1 MSFKVFDRTYSS
13 FLIFFNL
20 CAAVTTLSVPPLTS
34 LFLLSGTIA
43 HDPIKSLSW
52 LRTKHVHGNSPGLAS
67 PFCFPLISLNLL
79 SPHLFSPCRMFLG
92 SVSRHCWSQNTFF
105 VAGTS
110 FQGRYYLC
118 CLNWRNRH
126 YIQVFCKTFCCFI
139 DYINSN
145 LLTINI

>member
-1 MSFKVFDRTYSS
+1 MIINDEMSFIVFHCTYSS

-43 HDPIKSLSW
+43 HDPMKSLSW

-79 SPHLFSPCRMFLG
+79 SPHLFSPCRMFRG
-92 SVSRHCWSQNTFF
+92 SVSRHFWSQNTLGKNCTFRIGAFF
-105 VAGTS
+105 YVLFMGKINHVA
-110 FQGRYYLC
+110 YK
-118 CLNWRNRH
+118 W
-126 YIQVFCKTFCCFI
+126 
-139 DYINSN
+139 
-145 LLTINI
+145 